1 MLQKIRLYADTTS
14 SVSSRIRRTVL
25 IGALIFLGCD
35 RQEAPKKSKQPDAS
49 IPAAEAVDPESPED
63 IPSLERVG
71 DIGLARV
78 EVKGFDKLP
87 LSTKKIIYHH
97 YLAALAGDPIF
108 YGQLGSK
115 HLDIKRFLEGILSVR
130 KNIPEPIR
138 KKIEPYAV
146 LFWVNHDNHDAWT
159 GFKNL
164 PAFIPGELA
173 AAAQIALNKGVDLGI
188 NNVAGVELGA
198 NRLQQLEGLLA
209 SMRPWIFDPDF
220 APLRVDRDPLKGE
233 DIITASSNDF
243 YRNVTLAELESFKER
258 YPLNSRVTKVDGK
271 IVEQVFRAGREG
283 IEAGLFA
290 KELIAVVKH
299 LRAGLPLMKQDE
311 QEAMGHLIDFFETGE
326 QASFDEYNKLWV
338 KTDPEVETVIGFI
351 EQYVD
356 PRGAKGSFEG
366 IVSFRDAELT
376 EVMRKVADQA
386 AYYES
391 RMPWNDRYK
400 KAKGSIHPPIANAF
414 QVVIATGDGGPISP
428 AGINLPNDQRIREEH
443 GHKNLYLSN
452 ILDAVN
458 RVRGT
463 KIIRE
468 FSISPDSAGRR
479 EKWREQTQTA
489 SVALHEVIGHGSGKM
504 SRKLKDGYEK
514 YLREY
519 AGSIEEMRAELVALY
534 QAFDPKSLEIG
545 LVPDEDCARAM
556 YDGFA
561 SLMLEQLARIGDAR
575 KLTQAHMQARQTI
588 IQYAIKKGAVEVV
601 EKEGHFYSRVVDY
614 KRMRSAIGEL
624 LAEIQRIKSEGDH
637 DAAKKLLLDFGTIVV
652 DAWRKD
658 VQARFQ
664 ALGLPR
670 SIAFIYPTLEP
681 RRDPKGNLTDVK
693 LSYSE
698 TFLERQLKL
707 ANQSK
712 Q

>member
-1 MLQKIRLYADTTS
+1 MLQKTRSCADTTNS
-14 SVSSRIRRTVL
+14 MASWIGRAVV
-25 IGALIFLGCD
+25 IGALGFPGCGK
-35 RQEAPKKSKQPDAS
+35 QEAPESKQPDANVPVRETNAPDS
-49 IPAAEAVDPESPED
+49 SSNAQG
-63 IPSLERVG
+63 LERIG
-71 DIGLARV
+71 DIGLVRV

-87 LSTKKIIYHH
+87 LPTKKLIYHH

-115 HLDIKRFLEGILSVR
+115 HLGIKRVLEGVLSVR
-130 KNIPEPIR
+130 KNIPKPIR
-138 KKIEPYAV
+138 EKLEPYAV

-173 AAAQIALNKGVDLGI
+173 AAAQIALDKGVDLGI
-188 NNVAGVELGA
+188 NSVVGVELGA
-198 NRLQQLEGLLA
+198 NRLEQLEGLLA
-209 SMRPWIFDPDF
+209 SIRPWIFARDF
-220 APLRVDRDPLKGE
+220 APLRVDRDPPKGE
-233 DIITASSNDF
+233 DIITASANDL

-258 YPLNSRVTKVDGK
+258 YPLNSRIAKIDGR

-283 IEAGLFA
+283 VEPGLFA
-290 KELIAVVKH
+290 KELGAVVKH
-299 LRAGLPLMKQDE
+299 LRAGLPLMKPDE
-311 QEAMGHLIDFFETGE
+311 QKAMGHLIDFFETGAK
-326 QASFDEYNKLWV
+326 ASFDEYNKLWV
-338 KTDPEVETVIGFI
+338 KTDPEVETIIGFI

-366 IVSFRDAELT
+366 IVSVRDNELT

-391 RMPWNDRYK
+391 KMPWSDRYK
-400 KAKGSIHPPIANAF
+400 KAKGEIHSPVANAF

-428 AGINLPNDQRIREEH
+428 AGINLPNDQTIREEH

-452 ILDAVN
+452 ILEAVN

-463 KIIRE
+463 KTIRE
-468 FSISPDSAGRR
+468 FSIDPDSAARR
-479 EKWREQTQTA
+479 EKWHEQIQTA

-504 SRKLKDGYEK
+504 SRKLKGGYEK
-514 YLREY
+514 HLREH
-519 AGSIEEMRAELVALY
+519 AGAIEEMRAELVALY
-534 QAFDPKSLEIG
+534 QAFDPKSREIG

-561 SLMLEQLARIGDAR
+561 SLMLEQLARVGDAK

-588 IQYAIKKGAVEVV
+588 TQYAIKNGAVEVV
-601 EKEGHFYSRVVDY
+601 EKEGHFYSRVVKY
-614 KRMRSAIGEL
+614 ENMRAAIGEL

-637 DAAKKLLLDFGTIVV
+637 DAAKKLLLDYGTNIV
-652 DAWRKD
+652 DIWRKD
-658 VQARFQ
+658 VQARYQ

-670 SIAFIYPTLEP
+670 SIAFIYPMLEP
-681 RRDPKGNLTDVK
+681 HHNKDGNIADIKLT
-693 LSYSE
+693 YAE

-707 ANQSK
+707 ASRSNQ
-712 Q
+712 